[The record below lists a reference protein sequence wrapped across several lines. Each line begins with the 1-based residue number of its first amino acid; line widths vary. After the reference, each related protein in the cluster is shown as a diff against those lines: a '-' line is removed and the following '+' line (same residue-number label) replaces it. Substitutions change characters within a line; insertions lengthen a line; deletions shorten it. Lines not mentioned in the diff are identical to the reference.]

1 MSHEA
6 ERHKSKPNEE
16 KSESQHLH
24 SYHKDKLDSSW
35 LAIPKKKEKKKI
47 KSRKWSCHWKEL
59 HML

>member
-6 ERHKSKPNEE
+6 ELHKSKPNEE
-16 KSESQHLH
+16 KSESQRLH

-35 LAIPKKKEKKKI
+35 LAIPKKKI